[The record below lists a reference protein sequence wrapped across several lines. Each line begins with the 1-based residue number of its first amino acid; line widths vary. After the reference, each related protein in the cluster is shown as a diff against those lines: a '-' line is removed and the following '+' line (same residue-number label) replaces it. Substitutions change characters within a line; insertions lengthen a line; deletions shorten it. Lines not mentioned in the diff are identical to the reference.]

1 MRFLVAIV
9 AGTVVALLL
18 FLLMHGLIGG
28 RDGFQRPD
36 DAGRMIDFVRV
47 RAEEIVQTR
56 ERQVP
61 RKPPPPDKPPP
72 PPKLQTQAPQQVVR
86 QTLDIETPDISVGFT
101 GGPVVAAAWQSGQV
115 GGDGDIIPIVR
126 IEPAYPRDALLRGLE
141 GWVRVKFTI
150 LPDGS
155 VANPVVVD
163 ADPRRVF
170 DREATRAILR
180 WKFRPRI
187 VDGQAVSREAEQVI
201 EFNLEQGGQ

>member
-1 MRFLVAIV
+1 MKFLVSLG
-9 AGTVVALLL
+9 AGVLIALLL
-18 FLLMHGLIGG
+18 FLFMHALIGG
-28 RDGFQRPD
+28 RDGFQRPED
-36 DAGRMIDFVRV
+36 TGRVIDFVRV
-47 RAEEIVQTR
+47 RADDMVQTR

-72 PPKLQTQAPQQVVR
+72 PPQLQTQAPQQVVK

-101 GGPVVAAAWQSGQV
+101 GGPVVAAGWHSGEV

-126 IEPAYPRDALLRGLE
+126 IEPTYPRDALLRGQE
-141 GWVRVKFTI
+141 GWVRVRFTI

-155 VANPVVVD
+155 VANPSVVD
-163 ADPRRVF
+163 SDPRRVF

-187 VDGQAVSREAEQVI
+187 VDGVAVSREAEQVI
-201 EFNLEQGGQ
+201 EFKLDAS